1 MKTFQMP
8 GTDLSVP
15 QITLGTMRINTL
27 DDDAIR
33 ALFNTALDEG
43 VNFFDH
49 ACIYGGA
56 PHACETRFAGAMQLT
71 PSQREKIVLQ
81 TKCGIVQGP
90 QGWRFDFGYDEIVSS
105 VDGSLKAL
113 NTDYIDILLLH
124 RPDALVEPEQVAKA
138 FDELHAAGKV
148 RWFGVSN
155 HTPAQIELLRRYIRQ
170 PLVANQI
177 QMSITHCPAIAQGV
191 AANMS
196 WADQSVGR
204 DGGMVDYARLHDITL
219 QAWSP
224 YQNPDWSGT
233 FLGNP
238 EQPKLNEVLNRM
250 AAERGVTPMGIAT
263 AWLTRHPARMQVVL
277 GTMKPDR
284 VKEAVAGAGV
294 ELTRPD
300 WYEIF
305 EAAGHVIP

>member
-1 MKTFQMP
+1 MKTFRMP
-8 GTDLSVP
+8 GTDLLVP
-15 QITLGTMRINTL
+15 QITLGTMRINEL

-33 ALFNTALDEG
+33 ALFNTALDQG

-49 ACIYGGA
+49 ACVYGGA
-56 PHACETRFAGAMQLT
+56 PHACETRFGQAMKWT
-71 PSQREKIVLQ
+71 PAQREKVVLQ
-81 TKCGIVQGP
+81 TKCGIIHGP
-90 QGWRFDFGYDEIVSS
+90 NGWYYDFSYDEIVSS

-124 RPDALVEPEQVAKA
+124 RPDALVEPEQVARA

-155 HTPAQIELLRRYIRQ
+155 HTPAQIELLERYIRQ
-170 PLVANQI
+170 PLVANQVQI
-177 QMSITHCPAIAQGV
+177 SITHCPAIAQGLNV
-191 AANMS
+191 NMS
-196 WADQSVGR
+196 WTDEAQNR
-204 DGGMVDYARLHDITL
+204 DGGMLDFARLHDITL

-233 FLGNP
+233 FIGNP
-238 EQPKLNEVLNRM
+238 DQPELNAVLDRL
-250 AAERGVTPMGIAT
+250 AGQYGVTPMGIAT

-294 ELTRPD
+294 DLTRSD
-300 WYEIF
+300 WYELF
-305 EAAGHVIP
+305 DAAGHGIP